1 MTVISTATHI
11 SQAFKN
17 AGRVTEIMGVLARHG
32 FAEILHRM
40 RLSRF
45 LPKSQDTRFQNLP
58 LPERLRLSFEE
69 LGPTFVKLGQLLATR
84 ADIIPEPYIEEFS
97 KLQDRVATV
106 DFAGIRAV
114 VEAELK
120 KPLHEIFSEFEETP
134 MAAASIAQVHGARLR
149 GGERI
154 AVKVQR
160 PGIERIIE
168 NDISILR
175 GLAQLLEKYI
185 PESEPFNPVGVVE
198 ESFKTIE
205 FELDFLVEANNIRRI
220 KKNMQHFPKIVI
232 PEVYT
237 SLSTSRILVL
247 ERFDGI
253 RFSDRET
260 ILKKGIDPVGI
271 VRTGSD
277 AFFHMVMHDG
287 IFHGDLH
294 AGNLFVL
301 PDGRIGIIDFGIVGR
316 LSKRVQD
323 SITNMFIALIDEDFD
338 VLASEYVHLSH
349 GGGDCDIQRLQKDL
363 MDFISPYIGMPLGEV
378 NIGNVL
384 LRSTFLV
391 AKHKL
396 LVPREL
402 MLLFKAIITI
412 EALAMKL
419 DPSFDI
425 LQEGTKLARQVL
437 SVRYSK
443 ERIVRDLI
451 VVGRD
456 LQALAEVTPR
466 LLIRFLRRWSQNN
479 FALEI
484 RNRDIANLDQSVRHL
499 SYAAVLAL
507 FALSLFGTGTT
518 LLWFETGPK
527 FLEVSLW
534 GILFL
539 GSGFIVFLHAI
550 AILRKRLK

>member
-1 MTVISTATHI
+1 MTILSTATHI

-84 ADIIPEPYIEEFS
+84 ADIVPEPYIEEFS

-106 DFAGIRAV
+106 DFSGIRSV

-134 MAAASIAQVHGARLR
+134 MAAASIAQVHGAKLHS
-149 GGERI
+149 GERI

-160 PGIERIIE
+160 PGIERVLE

-185 PESEPFNPVGVVE
+185 PESKPFNPVGVVE

-220 KKNMQHFPKIVI
+220 KKNMQSFPKIVI

-247 ERFDGI
+247 ERFYGI

-260 ILKKGIDPVGI
+260 ILRKGIDSVEI

-323 SITNMFIALIDEDFD
+323 SITNMFIALIDEDFE

-349 GGGDCDIQRLQKDL
+349 GCGDCDIQRLQKDL

-391 AKHKL
+391 AKHNL

-479 FALEI
+479 FALET

-499 SYAAVLAL
+499 SYAGLLAL
-507 FALSLFGTGTT
+507 FGLSLFGTGTT
-518 LLWFETGPK
+518 LLWFKAGPK

-539 GSGFIVFLHAI
+539 IGGFIVFLHGI
-550 AILRKRLK
+550 AVLRKRLK